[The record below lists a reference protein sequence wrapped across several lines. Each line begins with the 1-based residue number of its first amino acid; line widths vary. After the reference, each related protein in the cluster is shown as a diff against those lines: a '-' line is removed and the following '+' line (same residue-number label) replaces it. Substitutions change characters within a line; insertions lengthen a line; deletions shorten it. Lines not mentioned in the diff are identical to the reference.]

1 MTWVNRPKQINRVN
15 VRIKRKHRSRSK
27 KGEKKESGTEDKHTG
42 SGQLKTP
49 VDAENK
55 DIDEKFSENATESA
69 TRNVEKSVEKIKH
82 DQAAT
87 AVRADG
93 QVPEEDPIYF
103 EDSDKEAVSKA
114 V

>member
-1 MTWVNRPKQINRVN
+1 M
-15 VRIKRKHRSRSK
+15 RIKRKHRSRSK

-55 DIDEKFSENATESA
+55 DIDAKSSEKAVGSA

-87 AVRADG
+87 AVRADV
-93 QVPEEDPIYF
+93 QTAE
-103 EDSDKEAVSKA
+103 
-114 V
+114 